1 MAMLNNQMG
10 KICKHI
16 WSTRL
21 HMKTCRKSKKLS
33 VQQRWMIPRRR
44 RSYTDHHWLSWRN
57 KMQQWNIHCC
67 CNIVVNRP
75 AKICVCIYMYN
86 VYIYIYYSIYIIHIY
101 TYIYI
106 GSSSGTLLLRLLG
119 LLRSRKT
126 FLHLRIQI
134 GPVPLFVLGRTWKTP
149 HGMRWSAPLSFP
161 ERQHVD
167 QTLFDTLWL
176 FSIANYRPG
185 RWKSRIHD
193 DLLLFRMVIFHRKPL
208 SLPEG
213 SSDTHCILVLCL

>member
-75 AKICVCIYMYN
+75 AKICVCIYTCTM
-86 VYIYIYYSIYIIHIY
+86 YIYILQYIYYTYIY

-106 GSSSGTLLLRLLG
+106 LAVPVAHYYCDCLAYFVPEKLFYICGF
-119 LLRSRKT
+119 RS
-126 FLHLRIQI
+126 
-134 GPVPLFVLGRTWKTP
+134 
-149 HGMRWSAPLSFP
+149 
-161 ERQHVD
+161 D
-167 QTLFDTLWL
+167 QF
-176 FSIANYRPG
+176 
-185 RWKSRIHD
+185 
-193 DLLLFRMVIFHRKPL
+193 
-208 SLPEG
+208 
-213 SSDTHCILVLCL
+213 LCLSWEEHEKHLMVWDGALP

>member
-33 VQQRWMIPRRR
+33 VQQQWMIPRRR

-57 KMQQWNIHCC
+57 KMQQWNLHCC

-86 VYIYIYYSIYIIHIY
+86 VYIYILQYIYY

-106 GSSSGTLLLRLLG
+106 YIYIYWQFQWHTIIATAWLTSFQKNFSTFADSDRTSSFVCPGKNMKNTSWYEMERSPKFSGKTTCGSNAVWYAL
-119 LLRSRKT
+119 
-126 FLHLRIQI
+126 
-134 GPVPLFVLGRTWKTP
+134 
-149 HGMRWSAPLSFP
+149 
-161 ERQHVD
+161 
-167 QTLFDTLWL
+167 
-176 FSIANYRPG
+176 
-185 RWKSRIHD
+185 
-193 DLLLFRMVIFHRKPL
+193 VI
-208 SLPEG
+208 
-213 SSDTHCILVLCL
+213 